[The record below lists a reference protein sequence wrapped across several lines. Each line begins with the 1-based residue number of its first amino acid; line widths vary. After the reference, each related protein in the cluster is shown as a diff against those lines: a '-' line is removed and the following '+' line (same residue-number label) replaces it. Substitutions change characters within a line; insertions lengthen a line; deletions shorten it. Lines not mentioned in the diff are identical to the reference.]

1 MDVFCLDKKYKI
13 SLYSFIPRKKGLTD
27 SYEAFLRGKEHTTG
41 QAFRPAPHFTPGRYA
56 LHFPFS
62 SALK

>member
-1 MDVFCLDKKYKI
+1 MDVFCLDKKDKI

-27 SYEAFLRGKEHTTG
+27 MCEAFLHGKEHTTW
-41 QAFRPAPHFTPGRYA
+41 QTVRPALTLTPGRYA
-56 LHFPFS
+56 LCFPFS